1 MAGQSEEVE
10 VRIDRI
16 EQTDQETMSAI
27 QTLLQKFASI
37 EARFHD
43 KGPPGFPP
51 LGKLPE
57 QVNQETVT
65 NAVRNFVV
73 RSYQSS
79 SANVPMAGYDWR
91 KGISN

>member
-1 MAGQSEEVE
+1 M
-10 VRIDRI
+10 DRI
-16 EQTDQETMSAI
+16 EQTNQETMSAI

-43 KGPPGFPP
+43 RGPPGFPP

-65 NAVRNFVV
+65 NAMRNF
-73 RSYQSS
+73 RHPELPIFM
-79 SANVPMAGYDWR
+79 ANVLTAGYDWR